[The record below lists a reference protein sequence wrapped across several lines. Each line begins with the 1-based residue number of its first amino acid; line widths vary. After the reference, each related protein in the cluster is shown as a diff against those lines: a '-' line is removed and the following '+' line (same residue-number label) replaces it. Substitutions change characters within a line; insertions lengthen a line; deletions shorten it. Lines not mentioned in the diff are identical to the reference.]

1 MLTNSTSSQTLT
13 NSMLIQSIN
22 PEQLTELITNIFR
35 AQLEDFK
42 KELNTQT
49 VNDELMSREQVL
61 CYLQINASTLYRWQ
75 NSKRINVYKIS
86 GKCFYK
92 RAELMD
98 SITLLKK

>member
-1 MLTNSTSSQTLT
+1 MLTNSILLQNLSA
-13 NSMLIQSIN
+13 
-22 PEQLTELITNIFR
+22 EQLTELMTNIIR
-35 AQLEDFK
+35 IELSDFK

-61 CYLQINASTLYRWQ
+61 TFLQINPSTLYRWT
-75 NSKRINVYKIS
+75 NNKRINVYKFS

>member
-1 MLTNSTSSQTLT
+1 MLANSILLQTLT
-13 NSMLIQSIN
+13 L
-22 PEQLTELITNIFR
+22 EQLTELMTNVFR

-42 KELNTQT
+42 KELNITPT
-49 VNDELMSREQVL
+49 NDDLMTREAVL
-61 CYLQINASTLYRWQ
+61 TLLQINPSTLYRWT
-75 NSKRINVYKIS
+75 NNKRINVYKFS

>member
-1 MLTNSTSSQTLT
+1 MLTNSTSAQTLT

-42 KELNTQT
+42 KELNITPIK
-49 VNDELMSREQVL
+49 DDLMTREEVL
-61 CYLQINASTLYRWQ
+61 TFLQINPSTLYRWT
-75 NSKRINVYKIS
+75 NNKRINVYKFS

-92 RAELMD
+92 RAELMN

>member
-1 MLTNSTSSQTLT
+1 MLTNSILLQNLSSD
-13 NSMLIQSIN
+13 
-22 PEQLTELITNIFR
+22 QLTELITNVFR
-35 AQLEDFK
+35 TQLEDFK

-61 CYLQINASTLYRWQ
+61 DYLQINASTLYRWQ
-75 NSKRINVYKIS
+75 NSKRINVYKFS
-86 GKCFYK
+86 GKYFYK

>member
-1 MLTNSTSSQTLT
+1 MLTNPNSPQTLT
-13 NSMLIQSIN
+13 NSILLQSIN
-22 PEQLTELITNIFR
+22 PEQLTELITNVFR

-49 VNDELMSREQVL
+49 VNDELMSRDQVL
-61 CYLQINASTLYRWQ
+61 EYLKINASTLYRWQ
-75 NSKRINVYKIS
+75 NSKRINVYKFS

-92 RAELMD
+92 RAELME